1 MINTNFIQGAFKRGD
16 ELVIIDP
23 CNQNNWGIVLLLDN
37 YGITR
42 DINVIYLYDSV
53 WSYEGKREMDTQ
65 FVDMF
70 LGVYKIVREFC

>member
-1 MINTNFIQGAFKRGD
+1 MINTNFTQGAFKRGD

-23 CNQNNWGIVLLLDN
+23 CNQNNWGIVHLREN

-42 DINVIYLYDSV
+42 DIDVIYLYDSV
-53 WSYEGKREMDTQ
+53 WSREGMREMDTQ

-70 LGVYKIVREFC
+70 LDVYKIVKEFC

>member
-16 ELVIIDP
+16 ELVIIDL
-23 CNQNNWGIVLLLDN
+23 CNQNNWGIVHLLDN

-53 WSYEGKREMDTQ
+53 WSCEGKGEMDTQ
-65 FVDMF
+65 FIDMF
-70 LGVYKIVREFC
+70 FDVYKIVREY